1 MTKPAVSNF
10 RDKWNAI
17 EPQKRR
23 YILFAGL
30 IAMAMFLAFAVKPD
44 ANQQVQQE
52 DDEQKVETT
61 VMTPEKPAPNL
72 EKLLSSNE
80 ALRKAFEDT
89 QKAND
94 KLVQDKALLEKN
106 SLEQANQQ
114 AAQTQSE
121 LTSQVAGVQQELKLL
136 KMSKDGADV
145 VPLPALP
152 ELSDATAMPLGDPNQ
167 MAVNVEST
175 PASPRLVYVRKSSVE
190 QESPA
195 SSGLTKAASE
205 LRSAQKLSQYLLT
218 AGSILEGV
226 LLNGMDAPTSAAAKK
241 NPYPALI
248 RIKKEAIL
256 PNYYR
261 QNVRE
266 CFVIV
271 SGFGELSSER
281 ARLRTERVSC
291 VRTDGTVMESDI
303 SGYVTGE
310 DGKVGMR
317 GRLVTKQGAV
327 IAKSLAA
334 GALAGFGENIT
345 PTAIPQLSLDSS
357 EQQQF
362 QRPNAK
368 QAAEVG
374 VYRGISEAAGAV
386 SQFYLEMAKEMV
398 PVIEVDAG
406 RKVNIILV
414 RGVNLALGGAEGGQ
428 EKTE

>member
-1 MTKPAVSNF
+1 MSKTNF
-10 RDKWNAI
+10 SAKWNAI
-17 EPQKRR
+17 DPQKRR
-23 YILFAGL
+23 YILFGGL
-30 IAMAMFLAFAVKPD
+30 VGAAMFLAFAVKPD
-44 ANQQVQQE
+44 ANQQARQE
-52 DDEQKVETT
+52 DNEKKVETT
-61 VMTPEKPAPNL
+61 VMTPDTPTPNL

-80 ALRKAFEDT
+80 ALRKSFEDT
-89 QKAND
+89 QKEKD
-94 KLVQDKALLEKN
+94 KLALEKDQ
-106 SLEQANQQ
+106 LEKANQDQANQQ
-114 AAQTQSE
+114 AAQAQSE
-121 LTSQVAGVQQELKLL
+121 LTAQVAGMQQELKLL

-152 ELSDATAMPLGDPNQ
+152 ELSGGNSMPALPGGDPAQ
-167 MAVNVEST
+167 ATIQESA
-175 PASPRLVYVRKSSVE
+175 PASRLIYVRKSGSESVV
-190 QESPA
+190 PA
-195 SSGLTKAASE
+195 SSLTQAVADAKSN
-205 LRSAQKLSQYLLT
+205 QKLSQYLLT

-226 LLNGMDAPTSAAAKK
+226 LLSGMDAPTSAAAQK

-291 VRTDGTVMESDI
+291 VRKDGGVIESDI
-303 SGYVTGE
+303 AGYVTGE
-310 DGKVGMR
+310 DGKVGIR

-334 GALAGFGENIT
+334 GALAGFSEGMT
-345 PTAIPQLSLDSS
+345 PTAIPQLSLGSS
-357 EQQQF
+357 DQQQF
-362 QRPNAK
+362 QRPDAK

-374 VYRGISEAAGAV
+374 IYRGISEAAGAV
-386 SQFYLEMAKEMV
+386 SQFYLDMAKEMV

-406 RKVNIILV
+406 RKVTIILI
-414 RGVNLALGGAEGGQ
+414 RGVNLALGGSEGGQ
-428 EKTE
+428 ERPE